1 MRKIQ
6 KYIKY
11 EQKNIIIDTFSIH
24 YGSVFACCST
34 GNSGADTVYTFRFLP
49 QKDMFYVPMYDNEN
63 ELARL
68 LDCIDRLMP
77 GITDGTV
84 PVYVDGYCSS
94 MGSEKENLATA
105 AIRSNRVKSELII
118 RRNLTEDCFVTA
130 NHPTDGDYVVV
141 RVKAPTNSP

>member
-1 MRKIQ
+1 MSKKTLLLTLFLFI
-6 KYIKY
+6 
-11 EQKNIIIDTFSIH
+11 TAAFSP
-24 YGSVFACCST
+24 VAAQ

-118 RRNLTEDCFVTA
+118 KEK
-130 NHPTDGDYVVV
+130 PY
-141 RVKAPTNSP
+141 